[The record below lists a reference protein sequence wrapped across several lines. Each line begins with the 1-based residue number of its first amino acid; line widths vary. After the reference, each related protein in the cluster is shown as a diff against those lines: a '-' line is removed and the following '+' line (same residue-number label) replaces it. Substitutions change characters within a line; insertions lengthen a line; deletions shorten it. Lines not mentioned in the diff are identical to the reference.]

1 MSKTELQQRAHDAAI
16 DHGMWLAPDDDE
28 TNYEAFVAGYL
39 RGYSD
44 RGVEATNARDE
55 YRAAAELRD
64 KEIEALRKDLAAEV
78 VITRAL
84 RARVAELEGL
94 VPRECPECSG
104 SGSIESTGSE
114 HSSDCDGSCR
124 NCPVPVQ
131 VIEPCAMCGS
141 RGIVMVPPIP
151 LPEDPA

>member
-55 YRAAAELRD
+55 YLAAAALRD
-64 KEIEALRKDLAAEV
+64 KEIA
-78 VITRAL
+78 TL
-84 RARVAELEGL
+84 RARVAELERM
-94 VPRECPECSG
+94 VPRWVLEN
-104 SGSIESTGSE
+104 ESALLNEQGWSVSE
-114 HSSDCDGSCR
+114 TDKLGNGPR
-124 NCPVPVQ
+124 LWL
-131 VIEPCAMCGS
+131 
-141 RGIVMVPPIP
+141 MVPPIP
-151 LPEDPA
+151 LPEDEG

>member
-55 YRAAAELRD
+55 YLAAAALRD
-64 KEIEALRKDLAAEV
+64 KEIA
-78 VITRAL
+78 TL
-84 RARVAELEGL
+84 RARVAELERM
-94 VPRECPECSG
+94 VPRWVLEN
-104 SGSIESTGSE
+104 ESALLNEQGWSVSE
-114 HSSDCDGSCR
+114 TDTLGNGPR
-124 NCPVPVQ
+124 LWL
-131 VIEPCAMCGS
+131 
-141 RGIVMVPPIP
+141 MVPSIP
-151 LPEDPA
+151 LPEGEG